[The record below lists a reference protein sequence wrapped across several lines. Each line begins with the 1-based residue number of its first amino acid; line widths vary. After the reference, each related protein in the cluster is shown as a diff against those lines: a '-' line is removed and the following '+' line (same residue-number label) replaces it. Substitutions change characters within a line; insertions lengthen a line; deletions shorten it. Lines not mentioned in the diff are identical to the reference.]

1 MELFVNIKQI
11 GSKKQPAAVPFSVEG
26 SPRTAGELIEETVKV
41 CVREYNERV
50 RRGDSSPQ
58 PLTKQQIKDM
68 ADVGKIA
75 FGINYGGREQD
86 VSKAIENALQAF
98 EDGIFKLFV
107 NGRELRRRGHRP
119 EGRRRPHLHQTD
131 ITGRE
136 PFLLKGG

>member
-68 ADVGKIA
+68 ADAGKIA

-107 NGRELRRRGHRP
+107 NGRELCSAD
-119 EGRRRPHLHQTD
+119 EVTD
-131 ITGRE
+131 LKDGDVLTFIRLT
-136 PFLLKGG
+136 LLAGSHFY